1 MPEFRGCTAQERKIT
16 GVPEPLLYAL
26 TESWELALLSANRSP
41 TTITSYLRGVRL
53 FLEWSGDDE
62 HSEQLTRPSVQR
74 YMGELIAEGKAAN
87 TVALRLAA
95 LKQFT
100 RWLVEEEEIPEDPLV
115 GLRAPK
121 IPTKVTPALSD
132 DQLSALLAACKGNG
146 FRDRRDTAI
155 VRLML
160 ETGMRASETVAL
172 TVADVEP
179 LRGGMV
185 TIRNGK
191 GGKGRTAP
199 FGPQVGT
206 ALDRYLRI
214 RATHNLAATPTLW
227 LGVGGNRGL
236 SYHGL
241 NDTLRDRAKSAG
253 ISGFHLH
260 LLRHTAA
267 TRWLRAGGS
276 EQGLMSVAGWT
287 SRSMLDRYTGAS
299 ASERAA
305 AEARGLNLGE
315 L

>member
-1 MPEFRGCTAQERKIT
+1 MLGFQLCTALERKIT
-16 GVPEPLLYAL
+16 VVPEPLLSNL
-26 TESWELALLSANRSP
+26 TQSWELALLSANRSP
-41 TTITSYLRGVRL
+41 KTITSYLRGARL
-53 FLEWSGDDE
+53 YLEWCGDNE
-62 HSEQLTRPSVQR
+62 HPEQLTRPLVQR
-74 YMGELIAEGKAAN
+74 YMGELIADGKAAN

-100 RWLVEEEEIPEDPLV
+100 RWLAEEEEIPEDPLV

-132 DQLSALLAACKGNG
+132 DQLSALLTACRGNG

-160 ETGMRASETVAL
+160 ETGIRASETVAL

-179 LRGGMV
+179 LRGGVV
-185 TIRNGK
+185 TIRSGK

-206 ALDRYLRI
+206 ALDRYIRI
-214 RATHNLAATPTLW
+214 RATHNLAATPALW

-241 NDTLRDRAKSAG
+241 NDTLRDRAKAAG

-299 ASERAA
+299 ASERAV
-305 AEARGLNLGE
+305 AEARDLNLGE